1 MDFEALT
8 ALESKIEEPYVLL
21 WPPGGQDGLASQAY
35 VVMKRKGGLLLA
47 VPPMYL
53 PASVLQ
59 QSAAEDDFV
68 FGLHT
73 KLVVPAVQ
81 AVSGGGGS
89 PVDVEVL
96 VIDSKQ
102 EIAGCLRHSRDV
114 DFEEE
119 DVVTFSDDALMGP
132 DVDILVQYVKEWL
145 ELQTD
150 QRATFYSAEEVSEHE
165 EELVPETPKTAKKQ
179 PKEPKPKKNTNAALA
194 AQLSE
199 VAGLLPDLVEQV
211 SQLRKNQEVMQQQM
225 SVPQLPVPPRG
236 SQMPVSGQLNSFAK
250 MVGIPPK
257 TKQVNLQS
265 PPSKPAARQMQP
277 GVDTGL
283 TAQEEAEENSP
294 GGDALARAVLE
305 QSRALSVL
313 VAQMQQSDPL
323 LDQAASSAG
332 TSLGSKGALGREK
345 LQQELSSRTGGFYMS
360 VLQNALRRMR
370 PASRLP
376 STLEEVPPDFS
387 MVTYL
392 ERFGG
397 YGGSRDL
404 GLVQFNLAHMFDAAL
419 FEDIEGMKEHLAL
432 LMVSVEQAVQDN
444 NRWELAYQ
452 LCLLEE
458 PPTQVWQS
466 RGGHSHRVRAFAP
479 LCPQRWATVAL
490 AYTKEVDYIQTKRQE
505 LVKKQVPPVVAP
517 KDQPG
522 PKKKQKFPRAKQ
534 GANEEAE

>member
-8 ALESKIEEPYVLL
+8 ALESRIEEPYVLL

-35 VVMKRKGGLLLA
+35 VVMKRRGGLLLA

-59 QSAAEDDFV
+59 QSTAEEDFV

-73 KLVVPAVQ
+73 KLVVPAIQ
-81 AVSGGGGS
+81 TSSEGGGT
-89 PVDVEVL
+89 PTDVEVL
-96 VIDSKQ
+96 VIDSKE
-102 EIAGCLRHSRDV
+102 EIAGCLRHARDV

-119 DVVTFSDDALMGP
+119 DVVTFSDDASMVP
-132 DVDILVQYVKEWL
+132 DVDLLVQYVKEWL

-165 EELVPETPKTAKKQ
+165 EELVPETPKTAKKP
-179 PKEPKPKKNTNAALA
+179 PKEPKPKRNTNAALA

-199 VAGLLPDLVEQV
+199 VAGLLPDLMEQV
-211 SQLRKNQEVMQQQM
+211 TQLRKNQEEMRQQFAA
-225 SVPQLPVPPRG
+225 PQLPVPPRG
-236 SQMPVSGQLNSFAK
+236 SQMPVSGQLHSFAK

-257 TKQVNLQS
+257 TKQTDLRA
-265 PPSKPAARQMQP
+265 PPPKQASRQMQP
-277 GVDTGL
+277 GGDTGL

-294 GGDALARAVLE
+294 GGDALARAMLE

-313 VAQMQQSDPL
+313 VAQMQQADPL

-345 LQQELSSRTGGFYMS
+345 LQQELSTRTGGFYMS
-360 VLQNALRRMR
+360 VLQNALRRMK
-370 PASRLP
+370 PASRLA
-376 STLEEVPPDFS
+376 STLEEVPLDFS

-419 FEDIEGMKEHLAL
+419 NQDYDGMKEHLAL

-458 PPTQVWQS
+458 PPTQIWQS

-505 LVKKQVPPVVAP
+505 LVKKQVPPVPTP

>member
-1 MDFEALT
+1 M
-8 ALESKIEEPYVLL
+8 
-21 WPPGGQDGLASQAY
+21 
-35 VVMKRKGGLLLA
+35 
-47 VPPMYL
+47 
-53 PASVLQ
+53 
-59 QSAAEDDFV
+59 
-68 FGLHT
+68 
-73 KLVVPAVQ
+73 
-81 AVSGGGGS
+81 
-89 PVDVEVL
+89 
-96 VIDSKQ
+96 
-102 EIAGCLRHSRDV
+102 
-114 DFEEE
+114 
-119 DVVTFSDDALMGP
+119 
-132 DVDILVQYVKEWL
+132 

-165 EELVPETPKTAKKQ
+165 EELVPETPKTAKKP
-179 PKEPKPKKNTNAALA
+179 PKEPKPKRNTNAALA

-199 VAGLLPDLVEQV
+199 VAGLLPDLMEQV
-211 SQLRKNQEVMQQQM
+211 TQLRKNQEEMRQQFAA
-225 SVPQLPVPPRG
+225 PQLPVPPRG
-236 SQMPVSGQLNSFAK
+236 SQMPVSGQLHSFAK

-257 TKQVNLQS
+257 TKQTDLRA
-265 PPSKPAARQMQP
+265 PPPKPAARHMQP
-277 GVDTGL
+277 GGDTGL

-294 GGDALARAVLE
+294 GGDALARAMLE

-313 VAQMQQSDPL
+313 VAQMQQADPL

-345 LQQELSSRTGGFYMS
+345 LQQELSTRTGGFYMS
-360 VLQNALRRMR
+360 VLQNALRRMK

-376 STLEEVPPDFS
+376 STLEEVPLDFS

-419 FEDIEGMKEHLAL
+419 NQDYDGMKEHLAL

-458 PPTQVWQS
+458 PPTQIWQS

-479 LCPQRWATVAL
+479 LCPQRWATACCL
-490 AYTKEVDYIQTKRQE
+490 GLHQRGRLHPDQKAGTGKETSSSCANPE
-505 LVKKQVPPVVAP
+505 
-517 KDQPG
+517 G
-522 PKKKQKFPRAKQ
+522 PAWTE
-534 GANEEAE
+534 EEAEVPKSKARSKRRGRMNGPKSGKSPLSCCSSSVRVTTPNTGDAANDDRGLSWREETVLADGRVDDSCLNTATTRHTCADEFDSSQETDDDAVTKAIVPFTRWVHLHVRRMLAAKAPFSYFLLKTISNCRGGRFAASTALFPL